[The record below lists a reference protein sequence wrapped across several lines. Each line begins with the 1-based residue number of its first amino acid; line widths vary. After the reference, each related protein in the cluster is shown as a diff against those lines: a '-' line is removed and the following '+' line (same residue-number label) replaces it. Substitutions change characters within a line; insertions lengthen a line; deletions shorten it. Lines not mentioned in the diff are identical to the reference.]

1 MVWTY
6 KNATSFGGDPERIH
20 IAGHSAGRHLT
31 AMLLEIDWE
40 CVYGLPGDIV
50 KGACAIS
57 GLFDL
62 APLPYTFLQ
71 PNLQL
76 TWDQV
81 LRNSPIL
88 HLPEW
93 APSLLVAYGEDEP
106 SELRRRSQDFF
117 AAREKKGLSGSL
129 LPLPARTL

>member
-81 LRNSPIL
+81 LRNKQPD
-88 HLPEW
+88 P
-93 APSLLVAYGEDEP
+93 APPGVGAVATR
-106 SELRRRSQDFF
+106 SLRRR
-117 AAREKKGLSGSL
+117 
-129 LPLPARTL
+129 